1 MRIQERRRW
10 IDLSGL
16 GWAGGEFGLACYAG
30 LSTIYLLYFATEV
43 LRIPPA
49 WAGVALL
56 VPRIWNMI
64 ADPVVG
70 VLSDRTHSR
79 YGRRRPY
86 LLGGAVLWG
95 LCVALLFNLPPVRP
109 PLAATLLFA
118 LVFLLSNTGL
128 TLYQVPYSAMLAEI
142 TRSQTERTR
151 MVALRE
157 IVARGAILLTL
168 GAGPWILSMA
178 PTQADGFGRMG
189 IVFGGAIM
197 AAGLLAFAMTARAE
211 PAAVVQGHGG
221 FRAQM
226 AALAQNRPLLWV
238 SGSFL
243 LVNTGD
249 AVFSGSLVYFVTRVL
264 GRSPALIGL
273 LYPMSSI
280 AGIITAPL
288 WSAAANRFGK
298 VRMCRIAL
306 GGNAL
311 CCLLP
316 LLMTGYQQAL
326 YPFMVLYGVFN
337 TGARLLP
344 NAMVPDTADLDR
356 TRTGERREGIIFGIF
371 VFMQQTGFALGG
383 FLLGLFLS
391 AGAGAAAEPSVSGI
405 SLSFTA
411 GAAALYGSALV
422 LTLGYGIADTRR
434 ST

>member
-1 MRIQERRRW
+1 MSTPEKRRW
-10 IDLSGL
+10 IDFSGI

-43 LRIPPA
+43 LHIPPA

-70 VLSDRTHSR
+70 VLSDRTHTR

-95 LCVALLFNLPPVRP
+95 LCVALLFNLPPVQP
-109 PLAATLLFA
+109 PLTATFVFA

-128 TLYQVPYSAMLAEI
+128 TIYQVPYAAMLAEI
-142 TRSQTERTR
+142 THNQTQRTR

-178 PTQADGFGRMG
+178 PTQAAGFGRMG
-189 IVFGGAIM
+189 VVFGGAIM

-264 GRSPALIGL
+264 GRSPALIGV
-273 LYPMSSI
+273 LYPISSI

-316 LLMTGYQQAL
+316 LLMTGHQQAL
-326 YPFMVLYGVFN
+326 YPFMALYGVFN

-391 AGAGAAAEPSVSGI
+391 TGTGAAAEPSVSGI

-411 GAAALYGSALV
+411 GAAALYGTALV
-422 LTLGYGIADTRR
+422 LTMGYRIADIRR
-434 ST
+434 SP

>member
-1 MRIQERRRW
+1 
-10 IDLSGL
+10 
-16 GWAGGEFGLACYAG
+16 
-30 LSTIYLLYFATEV
+30 
-43 LRIPPA
+43 
-49 WAGVALL
+49 
-56 VPRIWNMI
+56 
-64 ADPVVG
+64 
-70 VLSDRTHSR
+70 
-79 YGRRRPY
+79 
-86 LLGGAVLWG
+86 
-95 LCVALLFNLPPVRP
+95 
-109 PLAATLLFA
+109 
-118 LVFLLSNTGL
+118 
-128 TLYQVPYSAMLAEI
+128 VPYSAMLAEI
-142 TRSQTERTR
+142 THNQTQRTR

-189 IVFGGAIM
+189 MVFGGAIM

-211 PAAVVQGHGG
+211 PAAVAQGHGG

-316 LLMTGYQQAL
+316 LLMTGHQQAL
-326 YPFMVLYGVFN
+326 YPFMMLYGVFN

-391 AGAGAAAEPSVSGI
+391 TGAAAAAEPSVSGI
-405 SLSFTA
+405 LLSFTA
-411 GAAALYGSALV
+411 GAAALYGGALV
-422 LTLGYGIADTRR
+422 LTLGYRIADTRR
-434 ST
+434 SP

>member
-1 MRIQERRRW
+1 MSTPEKRRW
-10 IDLSGL
+10 IDFSGI

-43 LRIPPA
+43 LHIPPA

-70 VLSDRTHSR
+70 VLSDRTHTR

-95 LCVALLFNLPPVRP
+95 LCVALLFNLPPVQP
-109 PLAATLLFA
+109 PLTATFVFA

-128 TLYQVPYSAMLAEI
+128 TIYQVPYAAMLAEI
-142 TRSQTERTR
+142 THNQTQRTR

-178 PTQADGFGRMG
+178 PTQAAGFGRMG
-189 IVFGGAIM
+189 VVFGGAIM

-264 GRSPALIGL
+264 GRSPALIGV
-273 LYPMSSI
+273 LYPISSI

-316 LLMTGYQQAL
+316 LLMTGHQQAL

-391 AGAGAAAEPSVSGI
+391 TGAGAAAEPSVSGI

-411 GAAALYGSALV
+411 GAAALYGTALV
-422 LTLGYGIADTRR
+422 LTMGYRIADIRR
-434 ST
+434 SP